1 MSIKDHSL
9 VILSKIELTPVTKR
23 ICGEY
28 LKEQRNG
35 YDLKQLLRV
44 EGLLRSMFGRIWWK
58 F

>member
-28 LKEQRNG
+28 LKEQING
-35 YDLKQLLRV
+35 HDLKQLLRV
-44 EGLLRSMFGRIWWK
+44 EGLLRSMFGRIW
-58 F
+58 